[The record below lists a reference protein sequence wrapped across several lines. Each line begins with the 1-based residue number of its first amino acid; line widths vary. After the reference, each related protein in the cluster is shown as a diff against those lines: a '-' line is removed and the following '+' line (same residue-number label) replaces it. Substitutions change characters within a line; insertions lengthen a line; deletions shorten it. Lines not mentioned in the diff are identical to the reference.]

1 MRLFSLLLS
10 LACVACGNP
19 PAGSAPA
26 AVAAPA
32 VASTLAS
39 TAASTPAPVPAVGA
53 KGGTLADIQ
62 RMVGTPSCSETSQC
76 RTIALGA
83 RACGG
88 PQSYMAW
95 STATTAEAPLRG
107 LAERYQ
113 REQQAANQA
122 SGAMSTCQFMT
133 DPGAVCQANV
143 CRLRTGPA
151 AGPAAQ

>member
-1 MRLFSLLLS
+1 MRFLPLLLT

-19 PAGSAPA
+19 PAGGAPA
-26 AVAAPA
+26 AVVAPA
-32 VASTLAS
+32 AAGKLAP
-39 TAASTPAPVPAVGA
+39 TAASTPAPAA
-53 KGGTLADIQ
+53 AASAGTLADIQ
-62 RMVGTPSCSETSQC
+62 RMVGAASCSEASQC

-95 STATTAEAPLRG
+95 STASTAEAPLRA

-113 REQQAANQA
+113 REQQAANLA
-122 SGAMSTCQFMT
+122 SGAISTCQFMSN
-133 DPGAVCQANV
+133 PGAVCQANV
-143 CRLRTGPA
+143 CRLRSGPA